1 MSWKHRS
8 SPGEGF
14 TWRDSR
20 TAGERV
26 VLEVGPPP
34 PPRGLRCQ
42 QPWRTPWLTP
52 RDRPLARSAP
62 LSHSGISDPQKET
75 EMTNGYCLR
84 PFLRGRDVREW

>member
-34 PPRGLRCQ
+34 PPA
-42 QPWRTPWLTP
+42 
-52 RDRPLARSAP
+52 RPQVPAALADTLADAP
-62 LSHSGISDPQKET
+62 G
-75 EMTNGYCLR
+75 
-84 PFLRGRDVREW
+84 